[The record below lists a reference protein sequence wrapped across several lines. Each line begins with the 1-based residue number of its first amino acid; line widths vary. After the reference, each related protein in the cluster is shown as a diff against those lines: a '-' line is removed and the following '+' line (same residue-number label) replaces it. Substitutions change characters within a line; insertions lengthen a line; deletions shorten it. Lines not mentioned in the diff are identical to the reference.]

1 MADPLATLAVGE
13 WEAKSRAMRA
23 KFKMSRQY
31 APWTGRKHNPPQLRG
46 LPQTARV
53 VEAVDIAWGARGKPT
68 RKFPWW
74 LDVSQCIGR
83 SPFEARIPCLTT
95 STILY
100 DYAEDCVRSSDD
112 KLRLQG
118 LLVSEAPF
126 GCLSDS
132 EKRDVAGEGMFAADV
147 GAVLLAVFLC
157 SSGPWWEHEGREKRA
172 AS

>member
-1 MADPLATLAVGE
+1 MADPLAALAVGE

-23 KFKMSRQY
+23 KFQMSRRY
-31 APWTGRKHNPPQLRG
+31 APWTGRASNPPELRG

-53 VEAVDIAWGARGKPT
+53 TEAVNIAWGARGKAE

-74 LDVSQCIGR
+74 LAASQCISR
-83 SPFEARIPCLTT
+83 SPFGARIPCLTT
-95 STILY
+95 STMLY
-100 DYAEDCVRSSDD
+100 DYEQDCVRSSDD

-118 LLVSEAPF
+118 LPLSEVPF
-126 GCLSDS
+126 GCMSDS
-132 EKRDVAGEGMFAADV
+132 EKSDVAGEGMFAADV

-157 SSGPWWEHEGREKRA
+157 SSGPWWKHEGCEGQA